1 MEPSLLQSSSLVALS
16 PRGGRIQTLFR
27 YTQTGGALSVVL
39 VAILV
44 CLCVASWIRPT
55 PPTEKGLGIHS
66 EFRGSEQA
74 KRACHLWVLKRV
86 GFVVVVDSPRDN
98 KA

>member
-1 MEPSLLQSSSLVALS
+1 MEPSLLQSSLVALL

-27 YTQTGGALSVVL
+27 YTQTGGARSAVL

-74 KRACHLWVLKRV
+74 KRACHF